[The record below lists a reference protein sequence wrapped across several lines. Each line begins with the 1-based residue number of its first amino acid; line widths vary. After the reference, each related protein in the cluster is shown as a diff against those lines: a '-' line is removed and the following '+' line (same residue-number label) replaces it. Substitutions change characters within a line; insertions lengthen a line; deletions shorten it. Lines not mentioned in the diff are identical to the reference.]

1 LGETSDDKEAEKSDD
16 EKKKDD
22 KESEKNNKENEK
34 KTKSDEKDEDDAD
47 KKDKEAKEKQKKKEE
62 KDKKD
67 AAKKKKEEGDKARE
81 LATEAEKKENKKRE
95 KQEKAEKKEDEEKDE
110 IPDTTGRNLEDA
122 KATEDKKTDDA
133 KKTDDKTDDEDSIST
148 DKKDQKD
155 SEIAG
160 KRRLIL
166 RPAAANAPVDDSAS
180 SSDYVKKYALGT
192 RNRVL
197 TSVGDTSE
205 GVGWMIGNLEKKLLK
220 TLKMVPIALAR
231 GTKGQTEYAFPKGF
245 SAKIGQKKSGYN
257 LAGLNSD
264 QESSNLDFARIH

>member
-47 KKDKEAKEKQKKKEE
+47 KKDQEANEKQKKKNE

-67 AAKKKKEEGDKARE
+67 AAKKKKEEEDKVRE

-110 IPDTTGRNLEDA
+110 IPDITGRNLEDA
-122 KATEDKKTDDA
+122 KATDDKKNDDA
-133 KKTDDKTDDEDSIST
+133 KKTDDKIDNEDSKST
-148 DKKDQKD
+148 DKKDEKG
-155 SEIAG
+155 SETAG

-166 RPAAANAPVDDSAS
+166 RPAADNAPVDDSAS
-180 SSDYVKKYALGT
+180 SSDYVKKYALGN

-220 TLKMVPIALAR
+220 TLEMVPIALAR
-231 GTKGQTEYAFPKGF
+231 GTKGQTEYAFPEGF